1 MSDALQ
7 QVLQVVSAGD
17 WANTP
22 RPVKTYI
29 LTEVM
34 KKKQSSK
41 VTE

>member
-22 RPVKTYI
+22 QPVKNYI
-29 LTEVM
+29 LTKIVKET
-34 KKKQSSK
+34 K
-41 VTE
+41 